1 MSILQNFPN
10 TRPSVSI
17 NFARSKRLDP
27 RITFTRTSSGT
38 RTNSQGLVEVV
49 PANFPRF
56 DHDPVT
62 GECLGLMIEEQR
74 INLHPQSANFNFSA
88 TSNTTEIDVFNPDGT
103 AAIRRIPLSTGNF
116 HGTGAGAANIDI
128 TNLAI
133 GGTIDVTTSI
143 FVRNYNNSNLRL
155 LIGFAAYD
163 GTTHRYLLGTINTAT
178 PTTLP
183 TPSATGWSNGST
195 EVENYAN
202 GWYRY
207 TFSGRYTKETGY
219 NSILF
224 VGEQILSNTGQQ
236 FWFGDDVSG
245 IYVWGTQ
252 RELGLFSTSY
262 IPTSGSTVTRT
273 ADNARITGTNF
284 SSWYNPNEG
293 TLLTNVNL
301 PVRIPTGARSFA
313 LDDGTTAYM
322 MDLTNTL
329 NTFTL
334 EGLENSSYV
343 NIISISNSTSKIVK
357 QATSFNS
364 SSQTISVNGEVTSP
378 SSTSLSINRYSNLR
392 IGTQVNN
399 AAYLNGY
406 IQQLTY
412 YPVRLPNQ
420 ILQNL
425 TK

>member
-1 MSILQNFPN
+1 LI
-10 TRPSVSI
+10 
-17 NFARSKRLDP
+17 
-27 RITFTRTSSGT
+27 
-38 RTNSQGLVEVV
+38 EVV

-74 INLHPQSANFNFSA
+74 TNRCTQSSNFNFSA

-103 AAIRRIPLSTGNF
+103 AAIRRVPLSTGNF
-116 HGTGAGAANIDI
+116 HGTGADAANIDI
-128 TNLAI
+128 SSQTD
-133 GGTIDVTTSI
+133 GVGTTDVTTSI
-143 FVRNYNNSNLRL
+143 FLRNYNNSNLIVL
-155 LIGFAAYD
+155 MGFMVDD
-163 GTTHRYLLGTINTAT
+163 GLDVGGVTDRYYLTTPNTANQSIGV
-178 PTTLP
+178 PA
-183 TPSATGWSNGST
+183 SNNGWSNGSAK
-195 EVENYAN
+195 VENYGN

-207 TFSGRYTKETGY
+207 TFSARYTKQTGY
-219 NSILF
+219 TTIRF
-224 VGEQILSNTGQQ
+224 VGEQIFSSTGQQ
-236 FWFGDDVSG
+236 FWNGDDVSG
-245 IYVWGTQ
+245 IYIWGKQ
-252 RELGLFSTSY
+252 RELGLFSTSV

-392 IGTQVNN
+392 IGGQVNN
-399 AAYLNGY
+399 TAYLNGT
-406 IQQLTY
+406 ISQLIY

-420 ILQNL
+420 ILQSL